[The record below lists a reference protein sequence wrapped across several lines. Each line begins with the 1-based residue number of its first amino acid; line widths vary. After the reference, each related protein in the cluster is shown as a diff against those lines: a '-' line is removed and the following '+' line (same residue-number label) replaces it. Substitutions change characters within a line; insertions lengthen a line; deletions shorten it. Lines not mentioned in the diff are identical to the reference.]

1 MLDADINGSF
11 DCHYGWSQSRVWP
24 KGSRTS
30 VSSPVMLAVSN
41 TALVSW
47 SCFKVKEVKTAVD
60 YSWKQPTIHVQWDAE
75 TGRQIIH
82 IFGFKSD
89 QQVAFINKIPSAA
102 ERRCNPFSLHAAFA
116 RIILEQY
123 NDAFWMLRDL
133 VRGHEK
139 VCLN

>member
-1 MLDADINGSF
+1 
-11 DCHYGWSQSRVWP
+11 
-24 KGSRTS
+24 
-30 VSSPVMLAVSN
+30 MLAVSN